1 MPLEQP
7 DNDSGSPFKSI
18 IAGFTNDI
26 EALHTTLPLT
36 MLIIESNKRLNR
48 KKLHDFVDTR
58 GQVHE
63 SESIRRVLISHDAYQ
78 EYSILERRVKRAE
91 SASTLV
97 PRSFLVALVS
107 QYDAFLGSLVRQMF
121 TDHPGR
127 LNASE
132 QSLTFKDLLEFSSID
147 DARDH
152 VIDSEIEKVLRKNH
166 TEQFDWLEK
175 QLGISLRQEM
185 DIWPTFIEITE
196 RRNLLVHA
204 SGRVSKQYINICR
217 RHKVKLSE
225 ELQIGDTLNVD
236 RDYFDSAT
244 NCIAEIGIKL
254 GQVLW
259 RKTSP
264 HDIASADESLI
275 DTTYRMLVE
284 ERYSLVARILDFATT
299 SLTKKSNDADRRVL
313 LINQAQAY
321 KWMGQQEKAAGIL
334 DTVDWTAVSIKFRL
348 CELVIRGQLNDAINL
363 VEQIGSNGEIRKDDY
378 RDWPVFQQL
387 RQDPRFQTVFLSL
400 FGEEINRYKQPD
412 PADIKGQQ
420 ALGGTNGR

>member
-225 ELQIGDTLNVD
+225 G
-236 RDYFDSAT
+236 
-244 NCIAEIGIKL
+244 
-254 GQVLW
+254 
-259 RKTSP
+259 
-264 HDIASADESLI
+264 
-275 DTTYRMLVE
+275 YR
-284 ERYSLVARILDFATT
+284 
-299 SLTKKSNDADRRVL
+299 
-313 LINQAQAY
+313 
-321 KWMGQQEKAAGIL
+321 
-334 DTVDWTAVSIKFRL
+334 
-348 CELVIRGQLNDAINL
+348 
-363 VEQIGSNGEIRKDDY
+363 
-378 RDWPVFQQL
+378 
-387 RQDPRFQTVFLSL
+387 
-400 FGEEINRYKQPD
+400 
-412 PADIKGQQ
+412 
-420 ALGGTNGR
+420 